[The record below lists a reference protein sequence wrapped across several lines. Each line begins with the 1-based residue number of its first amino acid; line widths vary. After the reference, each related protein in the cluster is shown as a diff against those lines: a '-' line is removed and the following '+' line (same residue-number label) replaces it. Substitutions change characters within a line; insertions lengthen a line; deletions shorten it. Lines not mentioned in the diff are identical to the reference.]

1 MAEPL
6 GAGTGI
12 VSWVESLRS
21 TLAQFVST
29 EERIGISA
37 ALVTL
42 ALGLSLYLAPRL
54 VSRASTEF
62 HNRVLQHP
70 KVPDAVHDV
79 AWLFPATV
87 LIRTLQLTIF
97 VGVGLALLLLWG
109 YDSVAVTAA
118 AIIAMAIPNIAK
130 LVTTFVLL
138 AGAFVGTNVLEAQL
152 DSYAN
157 SVDHIN
163 AHQQGIVFRVLQVV
177 VLLAVGMASLTV
189 WQFKI
194 GGLLAGAG
202 FLGIVVGMAARQ
214 TLGALIAGFVLMFS
228 RPFELGDWVEI
239 DDAEGIVTDITIIN
253 TRLSNADGETVVFP
267 NDRVTNA
274 KITNRTKRNR
284 LRLRLNVGIDY
295 ETDIDHAETVAKEAL
310 SDLQFVESVP
320 EPQVMPTTFGDS
332 SIGLQVLFW
341 ITNPSAPRRM
351 RAKAEVLRSIKTA
364 FDREGIKIPYPQR
377 ELLAREEASGFKIR
391 GEAPRPE
398 SEPVESPSASSRS
411 ND

>member
-6 GAGTGI
+6 GAGGGI
-12 VSWVESLRS
+12 VSWVENLRS

-37 ALVTL
+37 AIVTL
-42 ALGLSLYLAPRL
+42 ALGLALYLAPRV
-54 VSRASTEF
+54 VSRAATEL
-62 HNRVLQHP
+62 HDRVLEHP
-70 KVPDAVHDV
+70 RVPDAVYDV
-79 AWLFPATV
+79 AWMFPATV
-87 LIRTLQLTIF
+87 LVRTLQLTIF

-109 YDSVAVTAA
+109 YDAAALTVA
-118 AIIAMAIPNIAK
+118 AIIARALPNVAK
-130 LVTTFVLL
+130 LATTAFLL
-138 AGAFVGTNVLEAQL
+138 GGAFIGTNVLEDRL
-152 DSYAN
+152 ESYAN

-177 VLLAVGMASLTV
+177 VLLAAGMATLTV
-189 WQFKI
+189 WQFELD
-194 GGLLAGAG
+194 GLLVGAG

-214 TLGALIAGFVLMFS
+214 TLGSLIAGFVLMFS

-295 ETDIDHAETVAKEAL
+295 EADIERAEEIAKNAL
-310 SDLQFVESVP
+310 TDLQFVESVP

-351 RAKAEVLRSIKTA
+351 RAKAEVLRGVKTA

-391 GEAPRPE
+391 GEGPKTEPME
-398 SEPVESPSASSRS
+398 SQSMSSRP

>member
-6 GAGTGI
+6 GTGGGI
-12 VSWVESLRS
+12 VSWVENLRS

-37 ALVTL
+37 AIVTL
-42 ALGLSLYLAPRL
+42 ALGLALYLAPRV
-54 VSRASTEF
+54 VSRAATEL
-62 HNRVLQHP
+62 HKRVLEHP
-70 KVPDAVHDV
+70 RVPDAVHDV
-79 AWLFPATV
+79 AWMFPATV
-87 LIRTLQLTIF
+87 LVRTLQLTIF
-97 VGVGLALLLLWG
+97 LGVGLSLLLLWG
-109 YDSVAVTAA
+109 YDAA
-118 AIIAMAIPNIAK
+118 AITVADIIAAALPNVAK
-130 LVTTFVLL
+130 LVTTVLLL
-138 AGAFVGTNVLEAQL
+138 AGAFVGTNVLEDRL
-152 DSYAN
+152 ESYAN

-177 VLLAVGMASLTV
+177 VLLAVGMATLTV
-189 WQFKI
+189 WQFEI
-194 GGLLAGAG
+194 GGLLVGAG

-214 TLGALIAGFVLMFS
+214 TLGSLIAGFVLMFS

-295 ETDIDHAETVAKEAL
+295 EADIKHAEEVAKDAL
-310 SDLQFVESVP
+310 TDLQFVESVP

-351 RAKAEVLRSIKTA
+351 RAKAEVLRNIKSA
-364 FDREGIKIPYPQR
+364 FDHEGIKIPYPQR

-391 GEAPRPE
+391 GEGPKTEPME
-398 SEPVESPSASSRS
+398 SQSASSPS